1 MAWLLPRVLA
11 TALSMM
17 FAAALGWQAG
27 YLFPAQPQA
36 PLVGA
41 GCGIALGAL
50 GAAVVDGLRGWRLIG
65 WLRGAQD
72 AEAPRVAGYWGEL
85 AYRVERAIRLR
96 ERDIAQSE
104 LRLAQ
109 FRAAIEASP
118 NGVMILDAGDHI
130 EWCNS
135 VCADHFGLD
144 PQRDVAQRVT
154 NLVRAPAFV
163 AYLQRG
169 PWDEPVA
176 VAIPGRGGVLSVQLR
191 RYGEGQKLVLSQ
203 DVTERER
210 ADAMRR
216 DFVANVSHEI
226 RTPLTIFGS
235 AVETLRSLELGEVE
249 RERLFD
255 LVMQQTAQMKALVDD
270 LLALATLES
279 SPRPPADRRV
289 PLAPLMR
296 RIEAEATALS
306 AGRQQ
311 RIAFDGDD
319 SLVIAGAERELY
331 SAVANLVNNAVRY
344 TPPGGSIDV
353 RWRRLDNGS
362 AEIVVTD
369 SGAGIAREHLP
380 RLGQRFY
387 RVDGSRSRDSG
398 GTGLGLSIVKHVM
411 QRHGG
416 ELDVRSE
423 VGKGSAFRLVL
434 PPARVRQEEAAA
446 SEAT

>member
-17 FAAALGWQAG
+17 FAAAVGWQAG
-27 YLFPAQPQA
+27 YLLSVQPRA

-41 GCGIALGAL
+41 ACGIALGAL
-50 GAAVVDGLRGWRLIG
+50 GAAIVDGLRGWRLIG

-72 AEAPRVAGYWGEL
+72 AEAPRDAGYWGEL

-96 ERDIAQSE
+96 ERRIEQSE

-163 AYLQRG
+163 AYLQQG
-169 PWDEPVA
+169 PWDEPVE

-226 RTPLTIFGS
+226 RTPLTILGS
-235 AVETLRSLELGEVE
+235 AVETLRSLEVSEHE
-249 RERLFD
+249 RERLFE
-255 LVMQQTAQMKALVDD
+255 LVTRQTGQMKALVDD

-279 SPRPPADRRV
+279 SPRPPADRGV

-296 RIEAEATALS
+296 RIEAEAAALS
-306 AGRQQ
+306 AGRQ
-311 RIAFDGDD
+311 RIAFDGDG
-319 SLVIAGAERELY
+319 SLVIAGAERELH
-331 SAVANLVNNAVRY
+331 SAVANLVNNAIRY

-353 RWRRLDNGS
+353 SWRRLDNGS
-362 AEIVVTD
+362 AEIVVVD
-369 SGAGIAREHLP
+369 SGTGIAREHLP

-387 RVDGSRSRDSG
+387 RIDGSRSRDSG
-398 GTGLGLSIVKHVM
+398 GTGLGLSIVKHVV

-434 PPARVRQEEAAA
+434 PPARVRQAETAA
-446 SEAT
+446 SA